1 MFVLEGEWVFDF
13 GFIRF
18 YSVLFGF
25 IRAKTG
31 KLNEFSL
38 SLSYNR
44 VMCAHGCMGS
54 AFV

>member
-1 MFVLEGEWVFDF
+1 MELSFIFVYF
-13 GFIRF
+13 R
-18 YSVLFGF
+18 LFSSKNGQ
-25 IRAKTG
+25 KTG